1 MDLFYYLFRLKQ
13 MCFCPYKNKSNSYM
27 KNIQNMLLT
36 EKYRP
41 KSLDDLITP
50 QRVGEKLGKGVYQH
64 LLLHGS
70 PGTGKTSAA
79 KALVKHFNHP
89 YLYINASTDT
99 SVDIVRNRITDFC
112 ANRSIMD
119 EPGKMK
125 VIILDEIDGVSD
137 QFFKALRATM
147 DQFAVNA
154 RFIATC
160 NYINKVPDPIQSRFE
175 MIDFDF
181 SKEEETEIMKSYIMR
196 IFQIC
201 KEEGIGIDK
210 HAAVELVKRKF
221 PDLRNMLN
229 QLQGFKSQG
238 VETITVD
245 DIKKFSSVYRD
256 IYDLVIDGEDPVK
269 NYQYMLSNYAN
280 RTDDVLSSLGAEFI
294 DFIKQDRQSY
304 VQFIP
309 QIIVTVAK
317 YQAQRQQ
324 VIDPAVS
331 MLACIYELQTIVN
344 GA

>member
-1 MDLFYYLFRLKQ
+1 MR
-13 MCFCPYKNKSNSYM
+13 
-27 KNIQNMLLT
+27 NIQNLLLT

-41 KSLDDLITP
+41 KTLDDLITP

-64 LLLHGS
+64 LLFYGS

-79 KALVKHFNHP
+79 KALVKHFGHP

-99 SVDIVRNRITDFC
+99 SVDVVRNRITDFC

-119 EPGKMK
+119 EPGKLK

-147 DQFAVNA
+147 DQFNVNA

-181 SKEEETEIMKSYIMR
+181 TKEEETEIMKKYIMR
-196 IFQIC
+196 VLHIC
-201 KEEGIGIDK
+201 KEESIGIDK

-229 QLQGFKSQG
+229 TLQGFQSQG
-238 VETITVD
+238 LEEITVN
-245 DIKKFSSVYRD
+245 DIKKFSSVYKD
-256 IYDLVIDGEDPVK
+256 VYDLIIDNTDTVK
-269 NYQYMLSNYAN
+269 NYQYMLSNYSN
-280 RTDDVLSSLGAEFI
+280 RTDDILNSLGAEFI
-294 DFIKQDRQSY
+294 EYITQERQSY
-304 VQFIP
+304 TKFIP
-309 QIIVTVAK
+309 QIVVTVAK
-317 YQAQRQQ
+317 YQSQRQM
-324 VIDPAVS
+324 VIDPTIS
-331 MLACIYELQTIVN
+331 MLACIYELQSILN
-344 GA
+344 GV

>member
-1 MDLFYYLFRLKQ
+1 MR
-13 MCFCPYKNKSNSYM
+13 
-27 KNIQNMLLT
+27 NIQNLLLT

-41 KSLDDLITP
+41 KTLDDLITP

-64 LLLHGS
+64 LLFYGS

-79 KALVKHFNHP
+79 KALVKHFGHP

-99 SVDIVRNRITDFC
+99 SVDVVRNRITDFC

-119 EPGKMK
+119 EPGKLK

-147 DQFAVNA
+147 DQFNVNA

-181 SKEEETEIMKSYIMR
+181 TKEEETEIMKKYIMR
-196 IFQIC
+196 VLHIC
-201 KEEGIGIDK
+201 KEESIGIDK

-229 QLQGFKSQG
+229 TLQGFQSQG
-238 VETITVD
+238 LEEITVN
-245 DIKKFSSVYRD
+245 DIKKFSSVYKD
-256 IYDLVIDGEDPVK
+256 VYDLIIDNTDTVK
-269 NYQYMLSNYAN
+269 NYQYMLSNYSN
-280 RTDDVLSSLGAEFI
+280 RTDDVLNSLGAEFI
-294 DFIKQDRQSY
+294 EYITQERQSY
-304 VQFIP
+304 TKFIP
-309 QIIVTVAK
+309 QIVVTVAK
-317 YQAQRQQ
+317 YQSQRQT
-324 VIDPAVS
+324 VIDPSIS
-331 MLACIYELQTIVN
+331 MLACIYELQSILN
-344 GA
+344 GV

>member
-1 MDLFYYLFRLKQ
+1 MR
-13 MCFCPYKNKSNSYM
+13 
-27 KNIQNMLLT
+27 NIQNILLT

-41 KSLDDLITP
+41 KNLNDLITP
-50 QRVGEKLGKGVYQH
+50 KRVGDKLSKGVYQH

-99 SVDIVRNRITDFC
+99 SVDVVRNRITDFC

-119 EPGKMK
+119 EPGKLK

-147 DQFAVNA
+147 DQFASNA
-154 RFIATC
+154 RFVATC

-181 SKEEETEIMKSYIMR
+181 TKEEEAEIMKGYIIR
-196 IFQIC
+196 ILQIC

-238 VETITVD
+238 IETITVD
-245 DIKKFSSVYRD
+245 DIKKFSSVYKD
-256 IYDLVIDGEDPVK
+256 VFDLIIDNTDPVK
-269 NYQYMLSNYAN
+269 NYQYMLSNYTN
-280 RTDDVLSSLGAEFI
+280 RVDDVLSSLGVEFI
-294 DFIKQDRQSY
+294 QYIQQERSSY
-304 VQFIP
+304 ITFIP
-309 QIIVTVAK
+309 QVVVTVSK
-317 YQAQRQQ
+317 YQAQRQL

-331 MLACIYELQTIVN
+331 MLACIYELQSILN

>member
-1 MDLFYYLFRLKQ
+1 
-13 MCFCPYKNKSNSYM
+13 M
-27 KNIQNMLLT
+27 KNVQNILLT

-50 QRVGEKLGKGVYQH
+50 KRVADKLSKGVYQH
-64 LLLHGS
+64 LLLYGS

-119 EPGKMK
+119 APGKLK

-147 DQFAVNA
+147 DQFNANA

-181 SKEEETEIMKSYIMR
+181 TKEEEVEIMKGYIMR
-196 IFQIC
+196 VLQIA
-201 KEEGIGIDK
+201 KNEGLTIDK
-210 HAAVELVKRKF
+210 LAAVELVKRKF

-229 QLQGFKSQG
+229 TLQGFVSQG
-238 VETITVD
+238 KDIVTIE
-245 DIKKFSSVYRD
+245 DIKKFNSVYKD
-256 IYDLVIDGEDPVK
+256 IYELILDSNDPVK
-269 NYQYMLSNYAN
+269 NYQYMVSNYSS
-280 RTDDVLSSLGAEFI
+280 RVDDVLSSLGAEFI
-294 DFIKQDRQSY
+294 DYIKTERSAN
-304 VQFIP
+304 VSLIP
-309 QIIVTVAK
+309 QIVVTVAK
-317 YQAQRQQ
+317 YQSQRLT
-324 VIDPAVS
+324 VIDPVVS
-331 MLACIYELQTIVN
+331 MLACIYELQNLVN
-344 GA
+344 S

>member
-1 MDLFYYLFRLKQ
+1 MR
-13 MCFCPYKNKSNSYM
+13 
-27 KNIQNMLLT
+27 NIQNILLT

-41 KSLDDLITP
+41 QNLNDLITP
-50 QRVGEKLGKGVYQH
+50 KRVGDKLSKGVYQH

-79 KALVKHFNHP
+79 KALVKHFKHP

-99 SVDIVRNRITDFC
+99 SVDVVRNRITDFC

-119 EPGKMK
+119 EPGKLK

-147 DQFAVNA
+147 DQFASNA
-154 RFIATC
+154 RFVATC

-181 SKEEETEIMKSYIMR
+181 SKEEESEIMKGYIVR
-196 IFQIC
+196 ILQIC
-201 KEEGIGIDK
+201 KEEGISIDK

-238 VETITVD
+238 IEKITVE
-245 DIKKFSSVYRD
+245 DIKKFSSVYKD
-256 IYDLVIDGEDPVK
+256 VFDLIIDNTDPVK

-280 RTDDVLSSLGAEFI
+280 RVDDVLSSLGVEFI
-294 DFIKQDRQSY
+294 QYIQQERSSY
-304 VQFIP
+304 ISFIP
-309 QIIVTVAK
+309 QVIVTVSK
-317 YQAQRQQ
+317 YQSQRQL
-324 VIDPAVS
+324 VIDPAIS
-331 MLACIYELQTIVN
+331 MLACIYSLQSILN